1 MGKPVWEGSLEMRR
15 ARVLVVAGLLGAA
28 ISGFDAAPA
37 QTPQCSKAD
46 FEAVVDEA
54 AGALRDLARQNTPA
68 FQGKLRQ
75 LKGKRGWSDDQL
87 VKEAEPLVRDDK
99 IAGFDQQSEEFLLR
113 ITSGGQAGSSGG
125 APDCKLLAE
134 LRAVM
139 QSLVETQ
146 KAKWA
151 YMFEK
156 IEGELRK

>member
-1 MGKPVWEGSLEMRR
+1 MRR
-15 ARVLVVAGLLGAA
+15 ARVLVVAGLLGTA
-28 ISGFDAAPA
+28 ISGFDAAPPRRPM
-37 QTPQCSKAD
+37 QQGRLRGRGRRGGGR
-46 FEAVVDEA
+46 A
-54 AGALRDLARQNTPA
+54 ARSRPPEHPA

>member
-1 MGKPVWEGSLEMRR
+1 MRR
-15 ARVLVVAGLLGAA
+15 ARFLAVVGLLVACAG
-28 ISGFDAAPA
+28 AAPA
-37 QTPQCSKAD
+37 QTPQCSKTD

-54 AGALRDLARQNTPA
+54 AGALRDLARQNTPP

-75 LKGKRGWSDDQL
+75 LKGKRGWSDDQF

-99 IAGFDQQSEEFLLR
+99 IAGFDQKSEEFLTR
-113 ITSGGQAGSSGG
+113 ITSAGQTGSSGG
-125 APDCKLLAE
+125 APDCALLAE
-134 LRAVM
+134 LLAAM
-139 QSLVETQ
+139 GSLVETQ

>member
-1 MGKPVWEGSLEMRR
+1 MPR
-15 ARVLVVAGLLGAA
+15 AHVLVVAGLLGAA
-28 ISGFDAAPA
+28 IAGSAAGFA
-37 QTPQCSKAD
+37 QTPPCSKAD

-54 AGALRDLARQNTPA
+54 ASALTELTRQNTPP

-75 LKGKRGWSDDQL
+75 LKGKRGWSDDQF

-99 IAGFDQQSEEFLLR
+99 IAGFDEKSEEFLLR
-113 ITSGGQAGSSGG
+113 ITSGGQAGAADS
-125 APDCKLLAE
+125 APDCKSLAE

-139 QSLVETQ
+139 GSLVETQ

-156 IEGELRK
+156 IEAELRK

>member
-1 MGKPVWEGSLEMRR
+1 MRR
-15 ARVLVVAGLLGAA
+15 VRFLVVAGLLGAGIAGLGAA
-28 ISGFDAAPA
+28 IA
-37 QTPQCSKAD
+37 QAPQCSKAD

-54 AGALRDLARQNTPA
+54 ASALRDLARQNTPP

-99 IAGFDQQSEEFLLR
+99 IAGFDQQSHEFLLR
-113 ITSGGQAGSSGG
+113 ITSGGQAGLSGG

-139 QSLVETQ
+139 QSLVDTQ

-156 IEGELRK
+156 IEGELKK

>member
-1 MGKPVWEGSLEMRR
+1 MPR
-15 ARVLVVAGLLGAA
+15 AHVLVVAGLLGAA
-28 ISGFDAAPA
+28 IAGSAAGFA
-37 QTPQCSKAD
+37 QAQQCSKGD

-54 AGALRDLARQNTPA
+54 AGALRELAQQNTPP

-87 VKEAEPLVRDDK
+87 LKEAEPLVRDDK
-99 IAGFDQQSEEFLLR
+99 IAGFDEKSEEFLLR
-113 ITSGGQAGSSGG
+113 ITSGGQAGAADS
-125 APDCKLLAE
+125 APDCKRLAE

-139 QSLVETQ
+139 GSLVETQ

-156 IEGELRK
+156 IEAELRK

>member
-1 MGKPVWEGSLEMRR
+1 MPR
-15 ARVLVVAGLLGAA
+15 AHVLVVAGLLGAA
-28 ISGFDAAPA
+28 ISGLDMALA

-54 AGALRDLARQNTPA
+54 AGALRELAQQNTPP

-87 VKEAEPLVRDDK
+87 VREAEPLVRDDK
-99 IAGFDQQSEEFLLR
+99 IAGFDEKSEELLLR
-113 ITSGGQAGSSGG
+113 ITSGGQAGAADS
-125 APDCKLLAE
+125 APNCKLLAE
-134 LRAVM
+134 LRSVM
-139 QSLVETQ
+139 GSLVETQ

-156 IEGELRK
+156 IEAELRK

>member
-1 MGKPVWEGSLEMRR
+1 MPR
-15 ARVLVVAGLLGAA
+15 ARFLVVAGLLGAG
-28 ISGFDAAPA
+28 IGSAAGLA
-37 QTPQCSKAD
+37 QAPQCSKAD

-99 IAGFDQQSEEFLLR
+99 IAGFDEKSEEFLLR
-113 ITSGGQAGSSGG
+113 ITSGGQAGAAHS

-139 QSLVETQ
+139 GSLVETQ

-156 IEGELRK
+156 IEAELRK

>member
-1 MGKPVWEGSLEMRR
+1 MPR
-15 ARVLVVAGLLGAA
+15 AHVLVVAGLFGAA
-28 ISGFDAAPA
+28 IAGSATGLA

-54 AGALRDLARQNTPA
+54 AGALRELAQQNTPP

-87 VKEAEPLVRDDK
+87 VREAEPLVRDDK
-99 IAGFDQQSEEFLLR
+99 IAGFDEKSEELLLR
-113 ITSGGQAGSSGG
+113 ITSGGQAGAADS
-125 APDCKLLAE
+125 APNCKLLAE
-134 LRAVM
+134 LRLVM
-139 QSLVETQ
+139 GSLVETQ

-156 IEGELRK
+156 IEAELRK